1 MGLFHPLSSMV
12 KQKKTDRDKWY
23 YAAKEQGYRSRAAF
37 KLIQLNKKFNFL
49 SSARACLDL
58 CAAPGGWTQVAAK
71 YMPVSS
77 VIIGVDLFPIRPI
90 RNVITLKED
99 ITTQKCRHEIKKHLK
114 GWKVDVC
121 IHDGAPNLGS
131 AWVQDAYGQNTL
143 TLAAVGLAVDFL
155 REGGTFVTKIFRS
168 ADYNSLLWVFNQ
180 LFKKVTVTKPPAS
193 RNTSAEIFAV
203 CEGFL
208 APKQLDPRFLDP
220 KHVFKELD
228 AAPQKD
234 LVFGSHKEG
243 RNREGYDDDVRLLFK
258 KASVADFITSE
269 NPTIV
274 LANNHTL
281 EFDKKSKKYFN
292 DRETNDEIKVCCEDI
307 KVLGKKEL
315 KSLLRWRLRMITKY
329 HKEETTQEEETE
341 KPEEPLTEEQ
351 EEQLI
356 DMEIEE
362 KLTRAQQRMKKK
374 LKKERKIHRKQQKRI
389 DMKMDLVGDKIDV
402 DHDEDL
408 FGLNAIKNKE
418 QLEAAQDDQEHGPY
432 ESDVSMDESDD
443 SDPEDRFL
451 NAEDDYEEELE
462 ALLDVQYEDYLER
475 ATALNKAI
483 TKRRTT
489 SVATPADNQMAILQ
503 QKIDAVQ
510 RKSIYDSDSD
520 EEEEQSNPLI
530 VQKKETVS
538 TSAKAAQWFS
548 QNLFDDVDVSMDQ
561 EVEPEP
567 VQSYREPSPVHNLPQ
582 DDEED
587 DEVVVK
593 RPNKADEDD
602 SFEVVPMGKEADDSD
617 MDDYDKAELL
627 AMGTL
632 IKKVAEAKA
641 RKKMKAKRNLDKVK
655 QKANA
660 VAEDNDLTE
669 VAKARSIER
678 LYKSQ
683 MAKMKTKQVY
693 VVRGKGQ
700 KGKQRVGPKSSGK
713 TRIKVVDKR
722 MKADK
727 RGADAKTRRRK

>member
-58 CAAPGGWTQVAAK
+58 CAAPGGWTQVASK
-71 YMPVSS
+71 HMPVSS
-77 VIIGVDLFPIRPI
+77 IIIAVDLFSIRAI
-90 RNVITLKED
+90 RNVTTIKED
-99 ITTQKCRHEIKKHLK
+99 ITTQKCRHEIKKNLK

-121 IHDGAPNLGS
+121 LHDGAPNLGQ
-131 AWVQDAYGQNTL
+131 AWNHDAYGQSTL
-143 TLAAVGLAVDFL
+143 TLAACGLAVDFL

-168 ADYNSLLWVFNQ
+168 ADYNSLLWVFNK
-180 LFKKVTVTKPPAS
+180 LFKRVTVTKPPAS

-432 ESDVSMDESDD
+432 ESDVSMD
-443 SDPEDRFL
+443 
-451 NAEDDYEEELE
+451 
-462 ALLDVQYEDYLER
+462 
-475 ATALNKAI
+475 
-483 TKRRTT
+483 
-489 SVATPADNQMAILQ
+489 
-503 QKIDAVQ
+503 
-510 RKSIYDSDSD
+510 DSDSD

-561 EVEPEP
+561 EVEPEL
-567 VQSYREPSPVHNLPQ
+567 QSYREPSPVHNLPQ

-632 IKKVAEAKA
+632 IKNGKMTLSDFIDDGFNRYAFNDDTLPKWFEDEESRHKQPNLPVTKEMVNEIMNSNKALDSRPIKKVAEAKA

-660 VAEDNDLTE
+660 IAEDNDLTE

>member
-58 CAAPGGWTQVAAK
+58 CAAPGGWTQVASK
-71 YMPVSS
+71 HMPVSS
-77 VIIGVDLFPIRPI
+77 IIIAVDLFSIRAI
-90 RNVITLKED
+90 RNVTTIQED
-99 ITTQKCRHEIKKHLK
+99 ITTQKCRHEIKKNLK

-121 IHDGAPNLGS
+121 LHDGAPNLGQ
-131 AWVQDAYGQNTL
+131 AWNHDAYGQSTL
-143 TLAAVGLAVDFL
+143 TLAACGLAVDFL

-168 ADYNSLLWVFNQ
+168 ADYNSLLWVFNK
-180 LFKKVTVTKPPAS
+180 LFKRVTVTKPPAS

-243 RNREGYDDDVRLLFK
+243 RNREGHDDDVRLLFK

-432 ESDVSMDESDD
+432 ESDVSMD
-443 SDPEDRFL
+443 
-451 NAEDDYEEELE
+451 
-462 ALLDVQYEDYLER
+462 
-475 ATALNKAI
+475 
-483 TKRRTT
+483 
-489 SVATPADNQMAILQ
+489 
-503 QKIDAVQ
+503 
-510 RKSIYDSDSD
+510 DSDSD

-561 EVEPEP
+561 EVEPEL
-567 VQSYREPSPVHNLPQ
+567 QSYREPSPVHNLPQ

-617 MDDYDKAELL
+617 MDD
-627 AMGTL
+627 
-632 IKKVAEAKA
+632 
-641 RKKMKAKRNLDKVK
+641 
-655 QKANA
+655 
-660 VAEDNDLTE
+660 
-669 VAKARSIER
+669 
-678 LYKSQ
+678 
-683 MAKMKTKQVY
+683 
-693 VVRGKGQ
+693 
-700 KGKQRVGPKSSGK
+700 
-713 TRIKVVDKR
+713 
-722 MKADK
+722 
-727 RGADAKTRRRK
+727 

>member
-1 MGLFHPLSSMV
+1 MV
-12 KQKKTDRDKWY
+12 KAKKTDRDKWY

-58 CAAPGGWTQVAAK
+58 CAAPGGWTQVASK
-71 YMPVSS
+71 HMPVSS
-77 VIIGVDLFPIRPI
+77 IIIAVDLFSIRAI
-90 RNVITLKED
+90 RNVTTIQED
-99 ITTQKCRHEIKKHLK
+99 ITTQKCRHEIKKNLK

-121 IHDGAPNLGS
+121 LHDGAPNLGQ
-131 AWVQDAYGQNTL
+131 AWNHDAYGQSTL
-143 TLAAVGLAVDFL
+143 TLAACGLAVDFL

-168 ADYNSLLWVFNQ
+168 ADYNSLLWVFNK
-180 LFKKVTVTKPPAS
+180 LFKRVTVTKPPAS

-462 ALLDVQYEDYLER
+462 ALLDAQYEDYLER

-632 IKKVAEAKA
+632 IKNGKMTLSDFIDDGFNRYAFNDDTLPKWFEDEESRHKQPNLPVTKEMVNEIMNSNKALDSRPIKKV
-641 RKKMKAKRNLDKVK
+641 
-655 QKANA
+655 
-660 VAEDNDLTE
+660 
-669 VAKARSIER
+669 
-678 LYKSQ
+678 
-683 MAKMKTKQVY
+683 
-693 VVRGKGQ
+693 G
-700 KGKQRVGPKSSGK
+700 
-713 TRIKVVDKR
+713 
-722 MKADK
+722 
-727 RGADAKTRRRK
+727 

>member
-58 CAAPGGWTQVAAK
+58 CAAPGGWTQVASK
-71 YMPVSS
+71 HMPVSS
-77 VIIGVDLFPIRPI
+77 IIIAVDLFSIRAI
-90 RNVITLKED
+90 RNVTTIQED
-99 ITTQKCRHEIKKHLK
+99 ITTQKCRHEIKKNLK

-121 IHDGAPNLGS
+121 LHDGAPNLGQ
-131 AWVQDAYGQNTL
+131 AWNHDAYGQSTL
-143 TLAAVGLAVDFL
+143 TLAACGLAVDFL

-168 ADYNSLLWVFNQ
+168 ADYNSLLWVFNK
-180 LFKKVTVTKPPAS
+180 LFKRVTVTKPPAS

-520 EEEEQSNPLI
+520 E
-530 VQKKETVS
+530 
-538 TSAKAAQWFS
+538 
-548 QNLFDDVDVSMDQ
+548 
-561 EVEPEP
+561 
-567 VQSYREPSPVHNLPQ
+567 
-582 DDEED
+582 DE
-587 DEVVVK
+587 EVVVK

-632 IKKVAEAKA
+632 IKNGKMTLSDFIDDGFNRYAFNDDTLPKWFEDEESRHKQPNLPVTKEMVNEIMNSNKALDSRPIKKVAEAKA

-660 VAEDNDLTE
+660 IAEDSDLTE

-713 TRIKVVDKR
+713 SRIKVVDKR